1 MATATKPPIESL
13 LPYLREQIPGC
24 GINDS
29 ELNELRRIY
38 PEVSFKDIKRVYYE
52 AINKK
57 TMQPISYMVRRLQV
71 LKPANDPFRLN
82 PQARYNGKIRVEVGT
97 DWNAKNAEICES
109 YRRGRCVYAHNF
121 LEDEKFKRYI
131 TNAQIGDATNEDF
144 LSSLGVGNFD
154 VCIVGHCS

>member
-24 GINDS
+24 GISDS

-57 TMQPISYMVRRLQV
+57 AMQPISYMVRRLQV
-71 LKPANDPFRLN
+71 LKPANDPFKLN
-82 PQARYNGKIRVEVGT
+82 PQAKYNGKIRVEIGT
-97 DWNAKNAEICES
+97 DWDAKNAEIQAKRDAQRQAYDRVHGTGAYDAKVHAKTVE
-109 YRRGRCVYAHNF
+109 
-121 LEDEKFKRYI
+121 LQKIFKTL
-131 TNAQIGDATNEDF
+131 TNK
-144 LSSLGVGNFD
+144 
-154 VCIVGHCS
+154 

>member
-24 GINDS
+24 GISDS

-71 LKPANDPFRLN
+71 LKPADDPFRLN

-97 DWNAKNAEICES
+97 DWNAKNAEIQ
-109 YRRGRCVYAHNF
+109 A
-121 LEDEKFKRYI
+121 KRD
-131 TNAQIGDATNEDF
+131 AQRQAYDRVH
-144 LSSLGVGNFD
+144 GVGAYDAKVHAKTVELQKIFKTLTNK
-154 VCIVGHCS
+154 

>member
-24 GINDS
+24 GISDS

-97 DWNAKNAEICES
+97 DWNAKNAEIQ
-109 YRRGRCVYAHNF
+109 A
-121 LEDEKFKRYI
+121 KR
-131 TNAQIGDATNEDF
+131 DAERQAYDRVH
-144 LSSLGVGNFD
+144 GVGAYDAKVHAKTVELQKIFKTLTNK
-154 VCIVGHCS
+154 